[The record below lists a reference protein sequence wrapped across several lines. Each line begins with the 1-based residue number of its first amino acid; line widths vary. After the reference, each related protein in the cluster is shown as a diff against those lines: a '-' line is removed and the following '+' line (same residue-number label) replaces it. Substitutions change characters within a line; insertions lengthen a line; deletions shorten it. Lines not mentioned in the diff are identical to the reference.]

1 VGEVITEAVKPLLA
15 SGTWQGIVIAVLLAL
30 VVALAKVYG
39 IDVLRF
45 FKPSGPQA
53 PADEGGPQSP
63 GSAPVDSNGAPV
75 ATRPEGE
82 LGQGGEG

>member
-39 IDVLRF
+39 VDVLRY

-53 PADEGGPQSP
+53 PADEGGQHPA
-63 GSAPVDSNGAPV
+63 GSVPVDSNGTPV
-75 ATRPEGE
+75 GNGPPPPDESGP
-82 LGQGGEG
+82 GG